1 MSEKLLS
8 EKMDNT
14 AGPASYW
21 VDEVRQLEADVD
33 EIAVSLSNE
42 IRALER
48 ENEEFGRENAALKQA
63 LTLIGDIGYDY
74 DGIPHDLKKL
84 IDEMVGYARNPQ
96 SAVDALTAEEQE

>member
-1 MSEKLLS
+1 MSECGHVVIQKTYQYDRQKNITGEYWICVGCKLRFVPMGL
-8 EKMDNT
+8 
-14 AGPASYW
+14 A
-21 VDEVRQLEADVD
+21 EA
-33 EIAVSLSNE
+33 
-42 IRALER
+42 
-48 ENEEFGRENAALKQA
+48 ENAALKQA